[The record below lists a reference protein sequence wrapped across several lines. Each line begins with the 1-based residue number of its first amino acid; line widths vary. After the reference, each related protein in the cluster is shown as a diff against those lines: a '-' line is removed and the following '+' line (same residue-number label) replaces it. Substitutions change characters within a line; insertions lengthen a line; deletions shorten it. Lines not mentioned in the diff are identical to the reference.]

1 MPRSRKAI
9 ALTAIRGPVH
19 GNFAEGAGITQS
31 IMDMLSKAS
40 SWPRMNAAQKE
51 SVHMIVH
58 KVHRIVTGNP
68 NHQDHWDD
76 IAGYA
81 HLGAQ
86 SSDGMAPAP
95 VALTRVRKRV
105 KKPAAKKVRARPVKK
120 ARKAKVGGP
129 VSRRPVAARPSR
141 NAAKRVVKKAAKK
154 RVRKARAPAPAVAAP
169 AQAEA

>member
-1 MPRSRKAI
+1 MPRSKKAI

-51 SVHMIVH
+51 SVHMVIH

-86 SSDGMAPAP
+86 SSDGATPAP
-95 VALTRVRKRV
+95 VALTRVAVRKRV
-105 KKPAAKKVRARPVKK
+105 KKPAAKKVAARPAKRKAVKAVARVARPK
-120 ARKAKVGGP
+120 AKKVIVVAKAKV
-129 VSRRPVAARPSR
+129 
-141 NAAKRVVKKAAKK
+141 KK
-154 RVRKARAPAPAVAAP
+154 RVRTARAPAAAAAVAAP
-169 AQAEA
+169 AQAAE